1 MTNQPT
7 NSQLL
12 LGAAEIEITPQFPM
26 QLVGMGRVFIAH
38 DGEKAEYSQR
48 DNPTS
53 EINDPLMLQ
62 ATCLVQDDKKV
73 IILTADLLYVVA
85 LEEVVSAVSAV
96 CIIPEEN
103 IFYCA
108 THNHNGPCRT
118 DDYAAFLCGQA
129 VKCAKKAVA
138 NLSPVIAEHA
148 HGNFDRLSYDRA
160 EPWSSVDGSVDVI
173 KFTNRD
179 SGEIVTM
186 WWNYGCHPCSLS
198 WDYNKFSAD
207 YPGIIR
213 KKVSEIFGKPVHL
226 SFLLGCAGNVQPIGL
241 KRFVDPPQMYFGVP
255 KGDFEMVEKM
265 GECIAETGIS
275 ALKNSSRQLNINHL
289 QFEKYN
295 IELPIYVNH
304 DIEKMREIRN
314 DFLKANSPKL
324 HNSDP
329 TDDLQ
334 KDASGMLAEWV
345 EEIISQGE
353 TENKTRTIVGGT
365 ISLGDIA
372 VIFTPLELAWQIG
385 KRVQEKSPF
394 PVTLFSTTSLGFE
407 SYLTEKKFYELPV
420 EKRPYET
427 FGMHTMAGYS
437 FKSETVDIF
446 EKSVISKM
454 INLGARGAIFLYF
467 VS

>member
-1 MTNQPT
+1 MQN
-7 NSQLL
+7 NCQLL

-26 QLVGMGRVFIAH
+26 QLVGIGRVFVAH

-73 IILTADLLYVVA
+73 IILTADLLYTVA
-85 LEEVVSAVSAV
+85 LEEVVSAVSAA

-118 DDYAAFLCGQA
+118 DYYAAFLCERA
-129 VKCAKKAVA
+129 VKCVEKAVA

-148 HGNFDRLSYDRA
+148 CGRFDRLSYDRA
-160 EPWSSVDGSVDVI
+160 EPWNSVDGSVDVI

-179 SGEIVTM
+179 SGEVVTM

-213 KKVSEIFGKPVHL
+213 KKVYDILGKKIPV

-275 ALKNSSRQLNINHL
+275 ALENSSRQLNINNL
-289 QFEKYN
+289 KFEKYN
-295 IELPIYVNH
+295 IELPILVNH
-304 DIEKMREIRN
+304 DINKMREIKTSILN
-314 DFLKANSPKL
+314 MNSPKL

-329 TDDLQ
+329 TDDLL
-334 KDASGMLAEWV
+334 KDASVMLVEWV
-345 EEIISQGE
+345 EEIISQGGS
-353 TENKTRTIVGGT
+353 ENKTRTIVGGT
-365 ISLGDIA
+365 ISFGDIA

-385 KRVQEKSPF
+385 KRVREKSPF
-394 PVTLFSTTSLGFE
+394 STTLFSTTSLGFE

-427 FGMHTMAGYS
+427 FGLQTMAGYS
-437 FKSETVDIF
+437 FKAETVDAF
-446 EKSVISKM
+446 EKAVISRIIKH
-454 INLGARGAIFLYF
+454 NIFNQELRK
-467 VS
+467 

>member
-1 MTNQPT
+1 MINQPA

-48 DNPTS
+48 DNPATES
-53 EINDPLMLQ
+53 NDPLMLQ
-62 ATCLVQDDKKV
+62 ATCFVQDDKKV
-73 IILTADLLYVVA
+73 IILTVDLLYTVALDEVVA
-85 LEEVVSAVSAV
+85 AVSAA
-96 CIIPEEN
+96 CNISEEN

-118 DDYAAFLCGQA
+118 DEYAAFLCVQA
-129 VKCAKKAVA
+129 VKCAKEAVA
-138 NLSPVIAEHA
+138 DLSPVIAEHA

-160 EPWSSVDGSVDVI
+160 EPWNSVDGSVDVI
-173 KFTNRD
+173 KFTNCD
-179 SGEIVTM
+179 SEEIVAM

-213 KKVSEIFGKPVHL
+213 KKVSDIFDKSIPVF
-226 SFLLGCAGNVQPIGL
+226 FLLGCAGNVQPIGL

-255 KGDFEMVEKM
+255 KGNFEMVEKM

-275 ALKNSSRQLNINHL
+275 ALENSSHQLNINNL
-289 QFEKYN
+289 KFEKYK
-295 IELPIYVNH
+295 IELPILVNH
-304 DIEKMREIRN
+304 DIEEMCEIKEN
-314 DFLKANSPKL
+314 LLNANSPKL

-329 TDDLQ
+329 TDDLL

-353 TENKTRTIVGGT
+353 LKNKIHTITGGT
-365 ISLGDIA
+365 ISFGDIA
-372 VIFTPLELAWQIG
+372 VIFTPLELDI
-385 KRVQEKSPF
+385 V
-394 PVTLFSTTSLGFE
+394 
-407 SYLTEKKFYELPV
+407 FY
-420 EKRPYET
+420 
-427 FGMHTMAGYS
+427 
-437 FKSETVDIF
+437 
-446 EKSVISKM
+446 
-454 INLGARGAIFLYF
+454 YF
-467 VS
+467 TWL

>member
-1 MTNQPT
+1 MTSQSA

-12 LGAAEIEITPQFPM
+12 LGAAEIDITPQFPM
-26 QLVGMGRVFIAH
+26 QLVGMGRVFVAH
-38 DGEKAEYSQR
+38 DGEKVEYSQR
-48 DNPTS
+48 DNPAT

-62 ATCLVQDDKKV
+62 ATCLVHNDKKV
-73 IILTADLLYVVA
+73 LILTADLLYAVA
-85 LEEVVSAVSAV
+85 LDEVVTAVSLA
-96 CIIPEEN
+96 CDIQEEN

-118 DDYAAFLCGQA
+118 DDYAAFLCKQA
-129 VKCAKKAVA
+129 VKCAKEVIV
-138 NLSPVIAEHA
+138 NLVPVIAEHA
-148 HGNFDRLSYDRA
+148 HGNFDRLSYERA
-160 EPWSSVDGSVDVI
+160 EPWNSVDGSVDVI

-213 KKVSEIFGKPVHL
+213 KKVADIFGKSIPV

-265 GECIAETGIS
+265 GECIAKTGVF
-275 ALKNSSRQLNINHL
+275 ALENSSRQLDINDL
-289 QFEKYN
+289 KFEKYN
-295 IELPIYVNH
+295 IALPINVNH
-304 DIEKMREIRN
+304 DIEEMREIKEN
-314 DFLKANSPKL
+314 LLNANSPKL

-329 TDDLQ
+329 TDDLL

-345 EEIISQGE
+345 EEIISQEE

-365 ISLGDIA
+365 IVLGDIA

-385 KRVQEKSPF
+385 KRVRQKSPF

-407 SYLTEKKFYELPV
+407 SYLTEKKFYELPF

-427 FGMHTMAGYS
+427 FGMQIMAGYS
-437 FKSETVDIF
+437 FKAETVDVF
-446 EKSVISKM
+446 EKAVVSKM
-454 INLGARGAIFLYF
+454 INFAK
-467 VS
+467 

>member
-1 MTNQPT
+1 MTN
-7 NSQLL
+7 NNQLF
-12 LGAAEIEITPQFPM
+12 LGAAEIEITPRFPM
-26 QLVGMGRVFIAH
+26 QLVGMGRVFVAH

-48 DNPTS
+48 DNPAS
-53 EINDPLMLQ
+53 ESNDPLMLQ

-73 IILTADLLYVVA
+73 LILIADLLYTVA
-85 LEEVVSAVSAV
+85 LEEVVAAVSAA
-96 CIIPEEN
+96 CNISEEN

-129 VKCAKKAVA
+129 VKCAKQAMV
-138 NLSPVIAEHA
+138 NPVSVIAEHA
-148 HGNFDRLSYDRA
+148 QGNFDRLSHERA
-160 EPWSSVDGSVDVI
+160 EPWNEIDGTVDVI

-213 KKVSEIFGKPVHL
+213 KKVCDVFGKKIPA

-265 GECIAETGIS
+265 GECIAKAGFA
-275 ALKNSSRQLNINHL
+275 ALENSSRRLDINNL
-289 QFEKYN
+289 KFEKYK
-295 IELPIYVNH
+295 IELPICVNH
-304 DIEKMREIRN
+304 DIEEIREIRES
-314 DFLKANSPKL
+314 FLNMNSPKL

-329 TDDLQ
+329 TDDLM
-334 KDASGMLAEWV
+334 KDASKIFVEWV
-345 EEIISQGE
+345 EEIIAQEGS
-353 TENKTRTIVGGT
+353 ENKIHTIDGGI
-365 ISLGDIA
+365 ISFGDVA
-372 VIFTPLELAWQIG
+372 VVFTPLELAWQIG
-385 KRVQEKSPF
+385 KRIRAKSPF

-407 SYLTEKKFYELPV
+407 SYLTEKKLYELPV

-427 FGMHTMAGYS
+427 FGMQVMAGYS
-437 FKSETVDIF
+437 FKAETVDVF
-446 EKSVISKM
+446 EKAVINRM
-454 INLGARGAIFLYF
+454 IKLL
-467 VS
+467 

>member
-7 NSQLL
+7 SQLL
-12 LGAAEIEITPQFPM
+12 LGTAEIEITPQFPM
-26 QLVGMGRVFIAH
+26 QLVGMGRVFVAH
-38 DGEKAEYSQR
+38 DGDKAEYSQR
-48 DNPTS
+48 DNPAS

-73 IILTADLLYVVA
+73 IILTADLLYTVA
-85 LEEVVSAVSAV
+85 LEEVVAAVSAA
-96 CIIPEEN
+96 CNISEEN

-118 DDYAAFLCGQA
+118 DDYAVFLCGQA
-129 VKCAKKAVA
+129 VKCAKEAA
-138 NLSPVIAEHA
+138 ADLSPVIAEYA
-148 HGNFDRLSYDRA
+148 HGNFDRLSHERA
-160 EPWSSVDGSVDVI
+160 EPWNSVDGSVDVI

-213 KKVSEIFGKPVHL
+213 KKVSDIVGKSFPV

-265 GECIAETGIS
+265 GECIAKAGFS
-275 ALKNSSRQLNINHL
+275 ALENSSHQLDISNL
-289 QFEKYN
+289 KFEKYN

-304 DIEKMREIRN
+304 DIEKMRKIRE
-314 DFLKANSPKL
+314 DFLNMNSPKL

-329 TDDLQ
+329 TDDLM
-334 KDASGMLAEWV
+334 KDASKMFVEWV
-345 EEIISQGE
+345 EEIISQE
-353 TENKTRTIVGGT
+353 ESENKTRTIMGGT
-365 ISLGDIA
+365 ISLGDVA

-385 KRVQEKSPF
+385 KRIREKSPF
-394 PVTLFSTTSLGFE
+394 SATLFSTTSLGFE

-427 FGMHTMAGYS
+427 FGMQIMAGYS
-437 FKSETVDIF
+437 FKSETVDVF
-446 EKSVISKM
+446 EKSVIDRM
-454 INLGARGAIFLYF
+454 IKLL
-467 VS
+467 